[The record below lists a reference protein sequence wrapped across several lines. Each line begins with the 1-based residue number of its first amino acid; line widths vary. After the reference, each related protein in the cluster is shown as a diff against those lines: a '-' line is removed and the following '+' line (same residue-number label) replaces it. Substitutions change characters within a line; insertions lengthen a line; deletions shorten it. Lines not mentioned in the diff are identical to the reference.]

1 METRLKWFKQI
12 IGDQV
17 VFELGGN
24 MFQKREIQDDS
35 EIAQDIR
42 VESRFF
48 SVELDCNC
56 RCQTQVIGLIC
67 CLAKHI
73 LFYSILFVV

>member
-48 SVELDCNC
+48 QS
-56 RCQTQVIGLIC
+56 
-67 CLAKHI
+67 
-73 LFYSILFVV
+73 S